1 MIRCCWS
8 SCKWGSLIALTGAAA
23 AVLFFYHRIDDEV
36 RRRVEAKIAA
46 QYPELTVSVRSARLI
61 SGQGIEIRGLSIAEP
76 GVSGPT
82 AELAYIEEIFL
93 HSAIDWRELM
103 QGELS
108 ISTIDI
114 RRPTIRVTHRADGS
128 WSAARLFPLPTL
140 GKTPPRGVIENGTV
154 EISDPLKNQSGT
166 YTLRDAQLEFE
177 PDDRA
182 PPSAD
187 GRIAMQLHGRLSG
200 DHLRRAEV
208 AASFAPSGERWSLAG
223 TIEELEF
230 SPELTRSLPGI
241 ASRRLA
247 ELGSLRAQM
256 KGRFSVYRDP
266 AARPALGFEIAGQV
280 NRGRIDD
287 PRLPYPLTDLRAVF
301 QCNQQGLS
309 VSEATASSG
318 QTTLHVTEFK
328 REGYSPNSPCSLKA
342 EGRRLLFASQLKS
355 ALPQSWQD
363 EWQKFMPSGEFDV
376 DKLELVYDG
385 ARWTP
390 HLVLRSLNVAFSY
403 YKFPYRLERAAG
415 HVELKDRRLSV
426 HLKAYSEGEL
436 VRLDGE
442 FLDPGARATGF
453 FEASADNVRFD
464 EKLFLA
470 LAEPAR
476 RIVRSLNPRGAMN
489 VVFRC
494 EAAAEARPVWRPHL
508 RLALNRCSL
517 RYDDFPYPLDNI
529 RGQVMMHD
537 GLWEFVDGVGLEG
550 SNDTGWVTCQGRLI
564 PSPAGYEVSLNF
576 KARNVPLEEELRDA
590 LAVRNPGAARLWHD
604 MKPRGAVDLEAI
616 IGFSPQR
623 GKPLVT
629 VTASPSKQGEQPL
642 SIEPSYFPY
651 RLEILRGTFAYRDG
665 RVKFDDLRMQHRNT
679 ILIGR
684 GACDVDSLGGWR
696 LALDKIEVDR
706 LRADRDLVQALGAGR
721 LKKLLADLQPAGPVN
736 LRGRLTLAKSG
747 EPRAPITSSWDLS
760 AIISNGRLECG
771 VALERISGG
780 AAFKGDFDGEK
791 FRCQGELAIDS
802 ANYKDFQFTQILG
815 PFWIDD
821 SIVLC
826 GRMADKRAGAPRERP
841 LTGLLYGGRL
851 RSDVKVGLGADSR
864 YFIHAELTG
873 ADLARWAQEAVPG
886 QQQLSGRV
894 SADIN
899 FQGNGRGLH
908 NLGGRGS
915 VWVNDAVLYELPVMV
930 SLLKTLRGRAPD
942 TTAFNTADL
951 NFRIEG
957 EHVYLNQIH
966 CQGDAISLRGAGEL
980 NLDRSVKLTFYPI
993 VGRDEARFPAVDKL
1007 LGRAS
1012 QQFMLIHVDG
1022 TLDAP
1027 QTRSEP
1033 FPALAQ
1039 ALQAFPQL
1047 QAAPSPPEYPRQA
1060 AGGGRAS
1067 LAAPPPPRNAQP
1079 FRDSPPRNAPSPR

>member
-1 MIRCCWS
+1 M
-8 SCKWGSLIALTGAAA
+8 GAAA

-36 RRRVEAKIAA
+36 RRRVEAKIAG

-93 HSAIDWRELM
+93 HSEIDWQELM

-114 RRPTIRVTHRADGS
+114 RRPTIRVTHRPDGS
-128 WSAARLFPLPTL
+128 WSAARLFPLPKL
-140 GKTPPRGVIENGTV
+140 GKTPPRGVIENGTIEV
-154 EISDPLKNQSGT
+154 SDPLKNQSGL
-166 YTLRDAQLEFE
+166 YTLRDVQLEFE
-177 PDDRA
+177 PDDGVR
-182 PPSAD
+182 PSAD
-187 GRIAMQLHGRLSG
+187 GRVAMQLHGRLSG

-208 AASFAPSGERWSLAG
+208 AASFAPSGEHWSLEG

-230 SPELTRSLPGI
+230 SPELTRSLPGV

-266 AARPALGFEIAGQV
+266 AARPSLGFEISGQV

-287 PRLPYPLTDLRAVF
+287 PRLPYPLTDLRAAF

-309 VSEATASSG
+309 ISEATAASG
-318 QTTLHVTEFK
+318 QTTLRVTEFK
-328 REGYSPNSPCSLKA
+328 REGYLPTSPCSLKA
-342 EGRRLLFASQLKS
+342 EGRRLVFASQLKS
-355 ALPQSWQD
+355 ALPQSWQE
-363 EWQKFMPSGEFDV
+363 EWQKFVPSGEFDV
-376 DKLELVYDG
+376 DKLELAYDG
-385 ARWTP
+385 VRWTP
-390 HLVLRSLNVAFSY
+390 HLVLRPLNVAFSY

-415 HVELKDRRLSV
+415 HVELKDQRLSV
-426 HLKAYSEGEL
+426 HLKANSEGEL

-442 FLDPGARATGF
+442 FLHPGPGATGF

-470 LAEPAR
+470 LAEPSR

-489 VVFRC
+489 VFFRC
-494 EAAAEARPVWRPHL
+494 EAAAGPRPVWRPHL
-508 RLALNRCSL
+508 WLTLNRCSL

-529 RGQVMMHD
+529 RGKLVMHD

-550 SNDTGWVTCQGRLI
+550 GNDTGWVTCQGRLI
-564 PSPAGYEVSLNF
+564 PSPAGYEVSLSF
-576 KARNVPLEEELRDA
+576 KGRNVPLEEELRDA
-590 LAVRNPGAARLWHD
+590 LAVRSPGTARLWHD
-604 MKPRGAVDLEAI
+604 MKPRGAVDLEAM
-616 IGFSPQR
+616 IGFSPGR
-623 GKPLVT
+623 GKPLLT
-629 VTASPSKQGEQPL
+629 VTAWPSKDAEQPL

-651 RLEILRGTFAYRDG
+651 RLDILLGEFAYRDG
-665 RVKFDDLRMQHRNT
+665 RVKFEGLRAQHRNAT
-679 ILIGR
+679 LTGR
-684 GACDVDSLGGWR
+684 GACDVDALGGWR
-696 LALDKIEVDR
+696 LRLESLQVDR
-706 LRADRDLVQALGAGR
+706 LRADRDLVQALGNGR
-721 LKKLLADLQPAGPVN
+721 LKKLIADLQPGGPVN
-736 LRGRLTLAKSG
+736 LRGRLVLAKSA
-747 EPRAPITSSWDLS
+747 EPQAPITSSWDLS
-760 AIISNGRLECG
+760 AIMSSGRLECG
-771 VALERISGG
+771 VTLERLSGS
-780 AAFKGDFDGEK
+780 ATFKGEFDGEK
-791 FRCQGELAIDS
+791 VLCQGELAIDS
-802 ANYKDFQFTQILG
+802 VNYKEFQFTQVLG

-821 SIVLC
+821 SIVEL
-826 GRMADKRAGAPRERP
+826 GRMADKRGGAPRERP

-851 RSDVKVGLGADSR
+851 RSDISVRLGSDSR

-873 ADLARWAQEAVPG
+873 ADLARWAQEAIPG
-886 QQQLSGRV
+886 HQQLSGRV
-894 SADIN
+894 SGDIN
-899 FQGNGRGLH
+899 LRGSGRGLH

-930 SLLKTLRGRAPD
+930 SLLKTLRGRSPD
-942 TTAFNTADL
+942 TTAFNTADMD
-951 NFRIEG
+951 FRIEG
-957 EHVYLNQIH
+957 EHVYLNRIH

-1012 QQFMLIHVDG
+1012 QQIMLIHVDG

-1047 QAAPSPPEYPRQA
+1047 QATPSPAEYPRQA
-1060 AGGGRAS
+1060 AVGGAG
-1067 LAAPPPPRNAQP
+1067 APGARQPPRNTQP
-1079 FRDSPPRNAPSPR
+1079 FRDVPPRNAPSPR